1 MGMKVN
7 HKNYQLKLIDH
18 VYNQIPAFTDIF
30 TEETFYMTVV
40 AVVISTIVVVV
51 IVSRYVTLKPV
62 D

>member
-40 AVVISTIVVVV
+40 AIVISTIVVVF
-51 IVSRYVTLKPV
+51 IVSRFVTLKPV
-62 D
+62 E